1 VKFVEVA
8 AAAGALWINV
18 DHISKVRI
26 LEKGEMVLHLTDGS
40 DVAVEQVK
48 QRDSIARV
56 LRGLGG

>member
-1 VKFVEVA
+1 
-8 AAAGALWINV
+8 
-18 DHISKVRI
+18 
-26 LEKGEMVLHLTDGS
+26 MVLHLTDGS